1 MADASA
7 QVFESEANDAKERE
21 QSILSEGSKQRQQD
35 PVPKGSPDSG
45 ANRGSPCPLL
55 AGTQAVTLA
64 LSGMVAVLA
73 SREPGSSGRCW
84 PRLCPYSLPC
94 SYHFSLSGSSGFLRI
109 L

>member
-1 MADASA
+1 MHLLRFFH
-7 QVFESEANDAKERE
+7 QKLMTQRKE

-35 PVPKGSPDSG
+35 PVPKGSTDSG
-45 ANRGSPCPLL
+45 ADRGIPCPLL

-73 SREPGSSGRCW
+73 SREPGSSVGCW
-84 PRLCPYSLPC
+84 PRLCPYNLPC
-94 SYHFSLSGSSGFLRI
+94 SYQFSLSGSSGFLGI